1 MPKQTEFDK
10 NYKIDK
16 LVGYL
21 DLWTGKK
28 ITGLK

>member
-10 NYKIDK
+10 NYEIDK

-21 DLWTGKK
+21 ERWAGKGVNDGK
-28 ITGLK
+28 